1 MRGGFV
7 GRLYPLTL
15 PSPPKGGEGARSGGW
30 LPPGLSITAAGDIT
44 GTIKKGTAGAVKN
57 YRVTV
62 TAKNGAG
69 ATASAT
75 FNWQVTG

>member
-1 MRGGFV
+1 MIKRLLHENTRVMRG
-7 GRLYPLTL
+7 
-15 PSPPKGGEGARSGGW
+15 AH
-30 LPPGLSITAAGDIT
+30 GLGLFAT
-44 GTIKKGTAGAVKN
+44 GPIKKGTAGAVKN